1 MRSGKWLDA
10 PRDLLDGRAERY
22 TRTKVLQQL
31 SELQPAPSVGMQDVP
46 RESLGEHLGFGN
58 ANNEEPMDELDERLA
73 RECCL
78 LIVLAAP
85 HSCFVEHTRFVYGL
99 QEADAGR
106 RHRSSKRR
114 SRRRTRKR
122 MSIMTNR
129 YYDVPRMDEH
139 AEDALPD
146 LCAGAYTSGAGQKR
160 AGRRR
165 FFQSAARWDPVM
177 EKVLVEWDAIRT
189 PRVDVTA
196 AMANPEREWGQRNG
210 YARGAVGEDGEEEDG
225 AEEMEVDDE
234 EGEDE
239 G

>member
-1 MRSGKWLDA
+1 MGRSMRS
-10 PRDLLDGRAERY
+10 
-22 TRTKVLQQL
+22 VLQQL
-31 SELQPAPSVGMQDVP
+31 GELQPAPSVGMQDVP

-73 RECCL
+73 Q
-78 LIVLAAP
+78 
-85 HSCFVEHTRFVYGL
+85 HTRFVYGL
-99 QEADAGR
+99 QEAAASDNESDGDDADSISDDSHAGR
-106 RHRSSKRR
+106 RRRSKRR

-122 MSIMTNR
+122 MSITTNR

-146 LCAGAYTSGAGQKR
+146 LCAGAYTNGAGQKR

-177 EKVLVEWDAIRT
+177 EKVLVEWDTIRT
-189 PRVDVTA
+189 PRVDVAA
-196 AMANPEREWGQRNG
+196 AMANPAREWGQRNG
-210 YARGAVGEDGEEEDG
+210 YARGVVGEDGEEEDG
-225 AEEMEVDDE
+225 AEEEMEVDEE